1 MTTSPGSAS
10 IATNASGA
18 KVSELRYKP
27 YGEVRYAWNQTV
39 TDKRFTGQRQE
50 EGLGGI
56 HDYNARYFDPVIGRF
71 ISADSI
77 VPRPS
82 DPQSLNRFSYVRN
95 SPLTRVD
102 PNGHADKNPF
112 EDFLCDWVP
121 QFCQP
126 SAPPVMNEA
135 QMNEGMSVQQVPV
148 TLGDGTQVTFFAA
161 KSDGGQDKGKGGG
174 GLGGLL
180 AKLLGGGGGAGAG
193 KVAQELSK
201 DGDPTNEIQ
210 QAGETTVQLFRA
222 VSQAEYDDIM
232 QSGALREAANSVSGK
247 YFATKAEHAAEWGRR
262 MYGGDGFR
270 VIAVDFPKRVV
281 EAFDT
286 YWRKL
291 DGIGPAYYAR
301 MEQLIRYT
309 IVGEVKRGR

>member
-1 MTTSPGSAS
+1 MYSP
-10 IATNASGA
+10 
-18 KVSELRYKP
+18 L
-27 YGEVRYAWNQTV
+27 
-39 TDKRFTGQRQE
+39 
-50 EGLGGI
+50 L
-56 HDYNARYFDPVIGRF
+56 GRF
-71 ISADSI
+71 ISPDPI
-77 VPRPS
+77 VPRPG
-82 DPQSLNRFSYVRN
+82 DPQALNRYGYARSN
-95 SPLTRVD
+95 PMTRVD
-102 PNGHADKNPF
+102 PNGHADDDPQRKS
-112 EDFLCDWVP
+112 LCQVLP
-121 QFCQP
+121 LLCGP
-126 SAPPVMNEA
+126 NSPPVANEA
-135 QMNEGMSVQQVPV
+135 QMGEGLSLQQVPV
-148 TLGDGTQVTFFAA
+148 TLGDGTPVTFFAA
-161 KSDGGQDKGKGGG
+161 KSGGSDNGGNKGKGGG
-174 GLGGLL
+174 GGGGLIGAL
-180 AKLLGGGGGAGAG
+180 LRLLGGGGGAGAG

-210 QAGETTVQLFRA
+210 KAGETSVRLFRA

-262 MYGGDGFR
+262 MHGGDGFR
-270 VIAVDFPKRVV
+270 VIAVDFPKQVV